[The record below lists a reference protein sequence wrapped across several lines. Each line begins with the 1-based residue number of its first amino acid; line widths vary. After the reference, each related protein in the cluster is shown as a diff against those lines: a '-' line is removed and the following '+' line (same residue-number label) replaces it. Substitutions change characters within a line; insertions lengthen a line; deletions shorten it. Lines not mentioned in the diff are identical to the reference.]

1 MPSSIVQGIFELV
14 LQTILEVVGYFI
26 GRIVVPVVSL
36 GRWNCDS
43 LSDHAPRKKFWAT
56 GLYRLRN
63 GQVYLTVEAT
73 QLVGVLTILLA
84 IGGGVLIW
92 YSRR

>member
-1 MPSSIVQGIFELV
+1 MPSSIIQGVLELV
-14 LQTILEVVGYFI
+14 LQVILEVEAYFI
-26 GRIVVPVVSL
+26 GSIVVPVVSL
-36 GRWNCDS
+36 GRWNCEN
-43 LSDHAPRKKFWAT
+43 LSDPAPRKKFWAM
-56 GLYRLRN
+56 GFYRLRN
-63 GQVYLTVEAT
+63 GQIYLTVEAT